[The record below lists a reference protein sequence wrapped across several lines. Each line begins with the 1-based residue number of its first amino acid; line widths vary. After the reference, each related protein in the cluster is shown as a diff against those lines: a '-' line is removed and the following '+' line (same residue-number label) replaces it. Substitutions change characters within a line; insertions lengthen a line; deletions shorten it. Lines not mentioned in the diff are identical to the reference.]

1 MATAPTGQ
9 ARLTVNVQDLLEAG
23 LHFGHQTKRWNP
35 KMKRYIFGAHNGIYI
50 IDLEKTLP
58 LLLQAQ
64 QFIYD
69 TIARGRQVLLVATK
83 RQAQEA
89 VKAVA
94 TRFKQPCVVTRW
106 LGGTLTNNQTI
117 RRSVA
122 RMRELEKMETDGT
135 MNSLPKKEVSRL
147 RRELQKMQ
155 YNLSGIA
162 DMDKLPGALF
172 VLDVN
177 CEANAV
183 AEANRLKIP
192 VVAVVDTNCDPD
204 PVDYPIPGN
213 EDGQRAI
220 KMMMDII
227 GQTIEQA
234 QAEYSRLAAE
244 ETRRRAAVEA
254 KAKVEEEERKAK
266 DRAARKAKTEA
277 EAKDKAEKV
286 EKAKKTE
293 KAEKD
298 AKEAGEKKTKEA
310 GERKAVKKSVKAEAE
325 PVPTPEAPAAD
336 APKA

>member
-1 MATAPTGQ
+1 MAAMPTGQ
-9 ARLTVNVQDLLEAG
+9 ARLTVNVQDLLDAG
-23 LHFGHQTKRWNP
+23 MHFGHQTKRWNP

-58 LLLQAQ
+58 LLLRAQ

-69 TIARGRQVLLVATK
+69 TIIRGRPVLLVATK
-83 RQAQEA
+83 RQAQEP
-89 VKAVA
+89 VKEVA
-94 TRFKQPCVVTRW
+94 ARFKQPCVVTRW

-162 DMDKLPGALF
+162 DMEKLPGAMF
-172 VLDVN
+172 VLDIN
-177 CEANAV
+177 REANAV
-183 AEANRLKIP
+183 AEASRLKIP

-204 PVDYPIPGN
+204 AIDYPIPGN
-213 EDGQRAI
+213 DDSQRAI
-220 KMMMDII
+220 KLIVDIV

-234 QAEYSRLAAE
+234 QAEYSRVAAE
-244 ETRRRAAVEA
+244 ESRRRSAAEA

-266 DRAARKAKTEA
+266 ERVARKAKADA
-277 EAKDKAEKV
+277 EAKEKAD
-286 EKAKKTE
+286 KAKKPE
-293 KAEKD
+293 KAEKN
-298 AKEAGEKKTKEA
+298 AKEAGEP
-310 GERKAVKKSVKAEAE
+310 KAVKKTVKAEAE
-325 PVPTPEAPAAD
+325 PAQAPHVPAAESAAAPAAE
-336 APKA
+336 